1 MVILQL
7 FLVSQSCKCIR
18 WNFLISDSL
27 TVFSRDSRGESVL
40 TECKSHAD
48 CTHPFDWCDLGS
60 PILQIL
66 ATMQQQLNRLEVK
79 FDKIL
84 KSKKKGAGDLDVSKR
99 SSSSFS
105 RSPTPGPLSPTFPTQ
120 RTTSDNLFE
129 GEIYS
134 YFFSVLDS
142 PALGCKRWSC
152 VGRETLAP
160 FLMWA
165 MSKLERG

>member
-1 MVILQL
+1 MNQYLQN
-7 FLVSQSCKCIR
+7 V
-18 WNFLISDSL
+18 
-27 TVFSRDSRGESVL
+27 
-40 TECKSHAD
+40 SHAQIALIL
-48 CTHPFDWCDLGS
+48 FDWCDLGS

-142 PALGCKRWSC
+142 PFLLEKGLVVSFPDSPLEKGLRTRLGSLQLYIVK
-152 VGRETLAP
+152 G
-160 FLMWA
+160 
-165 MSKLERG
+165 

>member
-1 MVILQL
+1 MKQYLQN
-7 FLVSQSCKCIR
+7 VSHTPIA
-18 WNFLISDSL
+18 L
-27 TVFSRDSRGESVL
+27 
-40 TECKSHAD
+40 
-48 CTHPFDWCDLGS
+48 DWCDLGS

-105 RSPTPGPLSPTFPTQ
+105 RSPTPGPMSPTFPTQ

-129 GEIYS
+129 GEAGIVYS
-134 YFFSVLDS
+134 YFFSVVDS
-142 PALGCKRWSC
+142 PALCRQGGTGIFSDVSNVKVRKG
-152 VGRETLAP
+152 VKTH
-160 FLMWA
+160 
-165 MSKLERG
+165 

>member
-1 MVILQL
+1 MNQYLQNVSHTQIALIL
-7 FLVSQSCKCIR
+7 
-18 WNFLISDSL
+18 
-27 TVFSRDSRGESVL
+27 
-40 TECKSHAD
+40 
-48 CTHPFDWCDLGS
+48 FDWCDLGS

-142 PALGCKRWSC
+142 PALGCKRRSC

-160 FLMWA
+160 FLM
-165 MSKLERG
+165 